1 MKMGKVR
8 FLIEYAVDLD
18 NPDQIE
24 VAKDFVT
31 EDVFNATKFYDTDG
45 SIDVIEDP
53 SLTYADIHPGIVE
66 LTLDEDDEADD
77 NV

>member
-8 FLIEYAVDLD
+8 FIIEYAVDLD

-31 EDVFNATKFYDTDG
+31 EDVFNATKFYETNG
-45 SIDVIEDP
+45 YIDVIEDP
-53 SLTYADIHPGIVE
+53 SLTYADIHPGIIE
-66 LTLDEDDEADD
+66 LTLDEEDEDDG

>member
-31 EDVFNATKFYDTDG
+31 EDVFSAVKFFDTNG
-45 SIDVIEDP
+45 YIDVIED
-53 SLTYADIHPGIVE
+53 SLLTYADIHPGIIE
-66 LTLDEDDEADD
+66 LTLEEDEDDDTL
-77 NV
+77 

>member
-8 FLIEYAVDLD
+8 FIIEYAVDLD

-31 EDVFNATKFYDTDG
+31 EDVYSATKFYDTDG
-45 SIDVIEDP
+45 YIDVIEDS

-66 LTLDEDDEADD
+66 LTLDEEDDD